1 MHEVPAH
8 AIEVR
13 GADQLGPAI
22 LELGVYLLDC
32 GQQFLAAAGKGYW
45 SLPPVLRVGAALD
58 IAGDL

>member
-22 LELGVYLLDC
+22 LEFGVYLLDC
-32 GQQFLAAAGKGYW
+32 GQQFLAAGGKGYRQI
-45 SLPPVLRVGAALD
+45 SRLRGSGL
-58 IAGDL
+58 

>member
-32 GQQFLAAAGKGYW
+32 GQQLLAAAGKGYRP
-45 SLPPVLRVGAALD
+45 LPAGGATPPTE
-58 IAGDL
+58 G

>member
-32 GQQFLAAAGKGYW
+32 GQQFPAAAGK
-45 SLPPVLRVGAALD
+45 PRMRDRAPD
-58 IAGDL
+58 QD